1 MTLRGEV
8 MGFSTIAVLLAQP
21 QILLRPGMLLSLIS
35 GGNPRPLS
43 ADRLMAVLWQRSFA
57 QTFSATLKFYR
68 RDCGRRFAHRRKT
81 SLTIAALAS
90 SLFPH
95 PREVQGRD
103 EERSHSHLFSLKIQY
118 GTIAAAIMAMTAIG

>member
-8 MGFSTIAVLLAQP
+8 MDFSTIAVLLARP
-21 QILLRPGMLLSLIS
+21 QILSRPGMLSSLIS

-43 ADRLMAVLWQRSFA
+43 ADQLMAVLWQRSFA

-81 SLTIAALAS
+81 LL
-90 SLFPH
+90 
-95 PREVQGRD
+95 
-103 EERSHSHLFSLKIQY
+103 
-118 GTIAAAIMAMTAIG
+118 